1 MEIKNITFDFKYK
14 LKKIRY
20 CPTDSMQPEAGHIA
34 MMQIDCEVM
43 ATRLVEVS
51 KSAVPH
57 YATENITTGNTME
70 PPMVPP
76 GPNRSS
82 RYKRNGSH

>member
-1 MEIKNITFDFKYK
+1 
-14 LKKIRY
+14 
-20 CPTDSMQPEAGHIA
+20 MQQEAGHIA

-51 KSAVPH
+51 KSTVPR
-57 YATENITTGNTME
+57 YATENITAGHPME
-70 PPMVPP
+70 PPMGPP

-82 RYKRNGSH
+82 RYKKNGNH

>member
-1 MEIKNITFDFKYK
+1 
-14 LKKIRY
+14 
-20 CPTDSMQPEAGHIA
+20 MQTPQSGNIA

-51 KSAVPH
+51 KANVPH
-57 YATENITTGNTME
+57 YASAAENMTQPLE
-70 PPMVPP
+70 PPIVPP

-82 RYKRNGSH
+82 RYRRDGNH

>member
-1 MEIKNITFDFKYK
+1 MCDITCYTS
-14 LKKIRY
+14 
-20 CPTDSMQPEAGHIA
+20 TDTMQPGPGHIA

-57 YATENITTGNTME
+57 YAAENGTNNTHDGTTDST
-70 PPMVPP
+70 
-76 GPNRSS
+76 S
-82 RYKRNGSH
+82 RDE